1 MIKPLAIEEFLTQ
14 SQGHLVLDV
23 RSEGEYEQGHI
34 PHALNLPLFTNEER
48 KQVGTTYKQKSKN
61 EAILQGLDMVG
72 KKMGDFVR
80 FAQPLIQDNKIFI
93 HCWRGGMRSGS
104 MAWLFNLFGYE
115 VYTLQWG
122 YKKYRHYVLGV
133 LAAPRPYI
141 VIGGKTGSGK
151 TRVLQALKDKG
162 EQVID
167 LEQLAHHK
175 GSAFGMLG
183 QPKQPSSEQFE
194 NLLALQLSAMDAS
207 RAIWLEDESMRIG
220 TVVLQQGFWKQM
232 RSAPLLVL
240 EVPAAER
247 IQQLVQDYAGH
258 SIEGLENSLL
268 HIQKRLGHEQWKT
281 AVEKL
286 HEKDFAEVARI
297 ALHYYDKTYSYG
309 LTVKEAEEV
318 VVLPFAAIDPEEIST
333 ALLAQKTQL
342 KIFS

>member
-115 VYTLQWG
+115 VYTLQGG
-122 YKKYRHYVLGV
+122 YKIYRHYVLGV

-183 QPKQPSSEQFE
+183 QPKQPTSEQFE

-309 LTVKEAEEV
+309 LTVKEAEDV

>member
-1 MIKPLAIEEFLTQ
+1 MIQALDIDTFLTQ
-14 SQGHLVLDV
+14 SQGHVLLDV

-61 EAILQGLDMVG
+61 EAILQGLDIVG

-80 FAQPLIQDNKIFI
+80 FAQPLLRDNKLFI

-115 VYTLQWG
+115 VYTLRGG
-122 YKKYRHYVLGV
+122 YKAYRQQVLRVLAQPRHYVV
-133 LAAPRPYI
+133 L
-141 VIGGKTGSGK
+141 GGKTGSGK
-151 TRVLQALKDKG
+151 TRVLQVLKDKG

-183 QPKQPSSEQFE
+183 QPKQPTSEQFE
-194 NLLALQLSAMDAS
+194 NRLALQLSAADAT

-220 TVVLQQGFWKQM
+220 TVVLQQDFWKQL

-258 SIEGLENSLL
+258 RMEALEQSLL

-286 HEKDFAEVARI
+286 HAKDFAEVARI

-309 LTVKEAEEV
+309 LTVKEAEEIM
-318 VVLPFAAIDPEEIST
+318 VLPFATIDPEVIST
-333 ALLAQKTQL
+333 ALLAQKAQL

>member
-104 MAWLFNLFGYE
+104 MAWLINLFGYE
-115 VYTLQWG
+115 VYTLQGG

-133 LAAPRPYI
+133 LVAPRPYI

-183 QPKQPSSEQFE
+183 QPKQPTSEQFE